1 MLRYAWARV
10 TPHCSANLKSMEYDM
25 PPHRPRNTHI
35 HRYMPLNGVPPSPA
49 NAMIAH
55 PSPKQTANTMKNT
68 LIENRMSAI

>member
-1 MLRYAWARV
+1 
-10 TPHCSANLKSMEYDM
+10 M